1 MVGKIVRQRRLHQP
15 APKPTE
21 PQQSGGEKVLSAAAL
36 TCSADTEKG
45 KSVLTSNIF
54 SGVNIDPK
62 ILVKKLDTD
71 SRNPVSVVKDG
82 DEKVLMSK
90 KEKMK
95 LRKERWLQKIEGI
108 KIAKQQQK
116 AEAKRKAIPV
126 VGDMHPL
133 MDALPELSDL
143 VTVRKFCKQR
153 NKMQKKKKVLTNFN
167 RMKSAQKRK
176 VLEEEVAHFH
186 KTTSNPLFKANP
198 LSLISEHLSKRLKQ
212 EEEEEPL

>member
-1 MVGKIVRQRRLHQP
+1 MVGKIVRRTRLHQP
-15 APKPTE
+15 APKPTQL
-21 PQQSGGEKVLSAAAL
+21 QQRGGEEVLSAAAL
-36 TCSADTEKG
+36 ACSADTEKG
-45 KSVLTSNIF
+45 KAVLTSNIF

-71 SRNPVSVVKDG
+71 SRNPVSVIKDG
-82 DEKVLMSK
+82 DGKVLMSK

-108 KIAKQQQK
+108 KLAKQQQK

-143 VTVRKFCKQR
+143 VTVSKFCKQR
-153 NKMQKKKKVLTNFN
+153 NKMQKKKVLTNFN
-167 RMKSAQKRK
+167 QMKSAQKRK
-176 VLEEEVAHFH
+176 VLEEEVAQFH
-186 KTTSNPLFKANP
+186 NTISNPLFKANP
-198 LSLISEHLSKRLKQ
+198 LSIISEHLFKRLKQ
-212 EEEEEPL
+212 EKEEEPL